1 MTDTR
6 ASLESLFAAE
16 RALRDAEEA
25 FFSSGEGE
33 ALAKALGEATK
44 EALAMPPGDERSIRV
59 YRLATLASELPGPEP
74 IEALLSILD
83 EDDLS
88 ARAEAGE
95 SLLELAYDRFK
106 EVATAIEARLDRKH
120 DGPSMEELPF
130 VLTEVF
136 DPDPVP
142 LVSRFLAHPRAD
154 VVAAAIEALATY
166 GDPAAVGKLRPL
178 TRDERTVVVADLDA
192 EATIGEL
199 AREAIDALTPEPPP
213 GRGGRPQGGGG
224 GGGAPPGRG
233 GPHSPRRQR
242 PS

>member
-6 ASLESLFAAE
+6 ATLDSLFAAE
-16 RALRDAEEA
+16 RALREAEES
-25 FFSSGEGE
+25 FFSSAEPE
-33 ALAKALGEATK
+33 ALAKSIAAATK
-44 EALAMPPGDERSIRV
+44 DALALAPGDERSIRL
-59 YRLATLASELPGPEP
+59 YRIATLASELPGPEP
-74 IEALLSILD
+74 IDALLSILD

-95 SLLELAYDRFK
+95 GLLELAYDRFK
-106 EVATAIEARLDRKH
+106 EVAAAIEALLDRKH

-142 LVSRFLAHPRAD
+142 LVARFLQHPRAD
-154 VVAAAIEALATY
+154 VVASAVEALATY
-166 GDPAAVGKLRPL
+166 GDPASIAKLRPL
-178 TRDERTVVVADLDA
+178 TGDKRTVVVADLEA

-199 AREAIDALTPEPPP
+199 AREAIAALSPEPQPPRGGGGRPGGGPPP
-213 GRGGRPQGGGG
+213 GRGG
-224 GGGAPPGRG
+224 PPGRK
-233 GPHSPRRQR
+233 PR

>member
-1 MTDTR
+1 MTDTGK
-6 ASLESLFAAE
+6 SLSSLFAAE

-25 FFSSGEGE
+25 FFSSAEPE
-33 ALAKALGEATK
+33 ALATALGAATK
-44 EALAMPPGDERSIRV
+44 EALALAPSDERSIRL
-59 YRLATLASELPGPEP
+59 YRLATLASELPGPQP
-74 IEALLSILD
+74 IEALLAILD
-83 EDDLS
+83 EEDLS

-106 EVATAIEARLDRKH
+106 EVASAIEARLEKKH

-142 LVSRFLAHPRAD
+142 LVCRFLAHARGD

-166 GDPAAVGKLRPL
+166 GDPAAIAKLRPL
-178 TRDERTVVVADLDA
+178 TGDKRTVVVADLES

-199 AREAIDALTPEPPP
+199 ASEAIAALSPEPPP
-213 GRGGRPQGGGG
+213 GRGGRPPSGG
-224 GGGAPPGRG
+224 GGGAPQGRG
-233 GPHSPRRQR
+233 GPPPRKGR
-242 PS
+242 PG

>member
-6 ASLESLFAAE
+6 ATLGSLFAAE
-16 RALRDAEEA
+16 RALRDAEES
-25 FFSSGEGE
+25 FFSSAEPDVLARSIGEATRE
-33 ALAKALGEATK
+33 ALAL
-44 EALAMPPGDERSIRV
+44 PPGDERSIRL

-95 SLLELAYDRFK
+95 SLLELAYDCFK
-106 EVATAIEARLDRKH
+106 EVAQAIEARLDRKH

-142 LVSRFLAHPRAD
+142 LVARFLQHARAD

-166 GDPAAVGKLRPL
+166 GDPAAVAKLRPL
-178 TRDERTVVVADLDA
+178 TGDKRTVVVADLES

-199 AREAIDALTPEPPP
+199 AREALAALSPEPPP
-213 GRGGRPQGGGG
+213 GRGGRPQGG
-224 GGGAPPGRG
+224 PPQGRG
-233 GPHSPRRQR
+233 GPPGRKPR

>member
-6 ASLESLFAAE
+6 ATLTSLFAAE

-25 FFSSGEGE
+25 FFASAEPE
-33 ALAKALGEATK
+33 ALSQSIGDATK
-44 EALAMPPGDERSIRV
+44 EALALPSGDERSIRL

-106 EVATAIEARLDRKH
+106 EVASAIEARLERKH

-142 LVSRFLAHPRAD
+142 LVARFLQHGRAD

-166 GDPAAVGKLRPL
+166 GDPTAVSKLRPL
-178 TRDERTVVVADLDA
+178 QKDARTVVVADLEA

-199 AREAIDALTPEPPP
+199 ATEAIAALSPEPPP
-213 GRGGRPQGGGG
+213 HRGGRPPQGGGG
-224 GGGAPPGRG
+224 PGPGRG
-233 GPHSPRRQR
+233 GGPQGRKPR

>member
-6 ASLESLFAAE
+6 ATLDSLFAAE

-25 FFSSGEGE
+25 FFASGSPE
-33 ALAKALGEATK
+33 ALARELGEATRA
-44 EALAMPPGDERSIRV
+44 ALALAPGDERAIRL

-74 IEALLSILD
+74 IDALLAILD

-95 SLLELAYDRFK
+95 SLLELAYDRYK
-106 EVATAIEARLDRKH
+106 EVALAVEARLDRKH

-130 VLTEVF
+130 ILTEVF

-142 LVSRFLAHPRAD
+142 LVARFLAHPRAD
-154 VVAAAIEALATY
+154 VVASAIEALATY
-166 GDPAAVGKLRPL
+166 GDPAVLPKLRPL
-178 TRDERTVVVADLDA
+178 TGDPRTVVVADLDA

-199 AREAIDALTPEPPP
+199 AREAMAALAPEQPP
-213 GRGGRPQGGGG
+213 GRGGRPHQPG
-224 GGGAPPGRG
+224 PPRKR
-233 GPHSPRRQR
+233 S
-242 PS
+242 

>member
-6 ASLESLFAAE
+6 ATLASLFDAE
-16 RALRDAEEA
+16 RALRNAEES
-25 FFSSGEGE
+25 FFSSGEPE
-33 ALAKALGEATK
+33 ALAKSLGEATK
-44 EALAMPPGDERSIRV
+44 EALALAPGDERSIRL

-74 IEALLSILD
+74 IDALLSILD

-106 EVATAIEARLDRKH
+106 EVAAAIEARLDAKH

-136 DPDPVP
+136 DPDPIP
-142 LVSRFLAHPRAD
+142 LVSRFLSHARAD
-154 VVAAAIEALATY
+154 VVASAIEALATY
-166 GDPAAVGKLRPL
+166 GDPAALAKLRPL
-178 TRDERTVVVADLDA
+178 TGDKRTVVVADLES

-199 AREAIDALTPEPPP
+199 AREAIAALSPEPPP
-213 GRGGRPQGGGG
+213 GRGGRPQS
-224 GGGAPPGRG
+224 GGGAPSGRG
-233 GPHSPRRQR
+233 GPPPRRR

>member
-6 ASLESLFAAE
+6 KSLDSLFSAE
-16 RALRDAEEA
+16 RSLRDAEEA
-25 FFSSGEGE
+25 FFSSAEPD
-33 ALAKALGEATK
+33 ALAKSLADATK
-44 EALAMPPGDERSIRV
+44 DALALAPGDERSIRL
-59 YRLATLASELPGPEP
+59 YRLAILASELPGPEP
-74 IEALLSILD
+74 IDALLSILD

-95 SLLELAYDRFK
+95 GLLELAYDRFK
-106 EVATAIEARLDRKH
+106 EVALAIEARLDRLH

-142 LVSRFLAHPRAD
+142 LVSRFLSHPRAD
-154 VVAAAIEALATY
+154 VVASAIEALATY
-166 GDPAAVGKLRPL
+166 GDPAAIAKLRPL
-178 TRDERTVVVADLDA
+178 TGDKRTVVVADLES

-199 AREAIDALTPEPPP
+199 AHEAIAALSPEPAP
-213 GRGGRPQGGGG
+213 GRGGRPQQGGG
-224 GGGAPPGRG
+224 PPQGRG
-233 GPHSPRRQR
+233 GPPGRRHR